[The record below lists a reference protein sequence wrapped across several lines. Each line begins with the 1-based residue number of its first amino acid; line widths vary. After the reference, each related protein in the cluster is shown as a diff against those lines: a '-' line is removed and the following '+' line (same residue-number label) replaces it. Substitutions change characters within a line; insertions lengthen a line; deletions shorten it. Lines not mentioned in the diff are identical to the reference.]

1 MNRKSCTFAFAIVM
15 TKPLEM
21 KKIFIIATL
30 LIATLLHVDAQSPM
44 RDLWIQMP
52 DSVVAYLDVNSR
64 TEMADFYEMKVK
76 TGSKNLLEG
85 KSAIDSLTSDYI
97 HVTLN
102 SSTTLQIKKLQT
114 ESSFVICLIKT
125 FTAPEPESEVSF
137 FSSSWK
143 PLKET
148 FGLPVTNDASSLI
161 KQFTTRPDTISQERY
176 EELASMLDPVMIS
189 AEMSVNEQV
198 VTFSLSHPL
207 IEKSEILNINAIF
220 KQRKFKWNGQTFI
233 EC

>member
-1 MNRKSCTFAFAIVM
+1 
-15 TKPLEM
+15 M

-143 PLKET
+143 PLKDT

-198 VTFSLSHPL
+198 VTFSLSRPL

>member
-1 MNRKSCTFAFAIVM
+1 M

-30 LIATLLHVDAQSPM
+30 LIATLLNVDAQSPM

-143 PLKET
+143 PLKDT

-198 VTFSLSHPL
+198 VTFSLSRPL

>member
-1 MNRKSCTFAFAIVM
+1 M

-143 PLKET
+143 PLKDT

>member
-15 TKPLEM
+15 TEPLEM

-52 DSVVAYLDVNSR
+52 DSVVAYLDVNCR
-64 TEMADFYEMKVK
+64 TEMADFYEIKVK

-143 PLKET
+143 PLKDT

-198 VTFSLSHPL
+198 VTFSLSRPL

>member
-1 MNRKSCTFAFAIVM
+1 M

-21 KKIFIIATL
+21 KKILIIATL
-30 LIATLLHVDAQSPM
+30 LIATLLNVDAQSPM

-52 DSVVAYLDVNSR
+52 DSVVPYLDVNSR
-64 TEMADFYEMKVK
+64 TEMADFYDIKVK

-161 KQFTTRPDTISQERY
+161 EQFTTRPDTISQERY

-198 VTFSLSHPL
+198 VTFSLSRPL
-207 IEKSEILNINAIF
+207 IEKTEILNINAIF

>member
-1 MNRKSCTFAFAIVM
+1 M

-30 LIATLLHVDAQSPM
+30 LIATLLNVDAQSPM

-143 PLKET
+143 PLKDT
-148 FGLPVTNDASSLI
+148 FGLPVTNDANSLI

-198 VTFSLSHPL
+198 VTFSLSRPL

>member
-1 MNRKSCTFAFAIVM
+1 
-15 TKPLEM
+15 M

-143 PLKET
+143 PLKDT

-161 KQFTTRPDTISQERY
+161 EQFTTRPDTISQERY

>member
-1 MNRKSCTFAFAIVM
+1 M

-64 TEMADFYEMKVK
+64 TEMADFYDIKVK

-102 SSTTLQIKKLQT
+102 SSTTLQIRKLQT

-143 PLKET
+143 PLKDT

>member
-1 MNRKSCTFAFAIVM
+1 
-15 TKPLEM
+15 M

-97 HVTLN
+97 HVKLN

-143 PLKET
+143 PLKDT
-148 FGLPVTNDASSLI
+148 FGLPVTNDANSLI

>member
-1 MNRKSCTFAFAIVM
+1 M

-102 SSTTLQIKKLQT
+102 SSATLQIKKLQT

-143 PLKET
+143 PLKDT

>member
-1 MNRKSCTFAFAIVM
+1 
-15 TKPLEM
+15 M
-21 KKIFIIATL
+21 KKIFIIAAL

-143 PLKET
+143 PMKDT

-161 KQFTTRPDTISQERY
+161 EQFTTRPDTISQERY

-198 VTFSLSHPL
+198 VTFSLSRPL

>member
-1 MNRKSCTFAFAIVM
+1 
-15 TKPLEM
+15 M

-143 PLKET
+143 PLKDT
-148 FGLPVTNDASSLI
+148 FGLPVTNDANSLI

>member
-1 MNRKSCTFAFAIVM
+1 M

-30 LIATLLHVDAQSPM
+30 LIATLLNVDAQSPM

-143 PLKET
+143 PLKDT
-148 FGLPVTNDASSLI
+148 FGLPVTNDANSLI

-198 VTFSLSHPL
+198 VTFSLSRPL
-207 IEKSEILNINAIF
+207 IEKTEILNINAIF

>member
-1 MNRKSCTFAFAIVM
+1 
-15 TKPLEM
+15 M

-143 PLKET
+143 PLKDT

-161 KQFTTRPDTISQERY
+161 EQFTTRPDTISQERY

-198 VTFSLSHPL
+198 VTFSLSRPL

>member
-1 MNRKSCTFAFAIVM
+1 
-15 TKPLEM
+15 M

-52 DSVVAYLDVNSR
+52 DSVVAYLDVNCR
-64 TEMADFYEMKVK
+64 TEMADFYDIKVK

-143 PLKET
+143 PLKDT

-161 KQFTTRPDTISQERY
+161 EQFTTRPDTISQERY

>member
-1 MNRKSCTFAFAIVM
+1 M
-15 TKPLEM
+15 TEPLVM

-143 PLKET
+143 PLKDT

-198 VTFSLSHPL
+198 VTFSLSRPL

>member
-30 LIATLLHVDAQSPM
+30 LIATLLHVDAQSP
-44 RDLWIQMP
+44 
-52 DSVVAYLDVNSR
+52 
-64 TEMADFYEMKVK
+64 
-76 TGSKNLLEG
+76 
-85 KSAIDSLTSDYI
+85 
-97 HVTLN
+97 
-102 SSTTLQIKKLQT
+102 LQT

-143 PLKET
+143 PLKDT

-198 VTFSLSHPL
+198 VTFSLSRPL

>member
-1 MNRKSCTFAFAIVM
+1 M
-15 TKPLEM
+15 TEPLEM

-30 LIATLLHVDAQSPM
+30 LIATLLHVDAQPPM

-143 PLKET
+143 PLKDT

-198 VTFSLSHPL
+198 VTFSLSRPL

>member
-1 MNRKSCTFAFAIVM
+1 M
-15 TKPLEM
+15 TEPLEM
-21 KKIFIIATL
+21 KKILIIATL

-143 PLKET
+143 PLKDT

-161 KQFTTRPDTISQERY
+161 EQFTTRPDTISQERY

-198 VTFSLSHPL
+198 VTFSLSRPL

>member
-1 MNRKSCTFAFAIVM
+1 M
-15 TKPLEM
+15 TEPLEM
-21 KKIFIIATL
+21 KKIFITATL
-30 LIATLLHVDAQSPM
+30 LIATLLNVDAQSPM

-143 PLKET
+143 PLKDT
-148 FGLPVTNDASSLI
+148 FGLPVTNDANSLI

-198 VTFSLSHPL
+198 VTFSLSRPL

>member
-1 MNRKSCTFAFAIVM
+1 MNRKSCTFAFATVM

-30 LIATLLHVDAQSPM
+30 LIATLLNVDAQSPM

-143 PLKET
+143 PLKDT

-198 VTFSLSHPL
+198 VTFSLSRPL

>member
-1 MNRKSCTFAFAIVM
+1 
-15 TKPLEM
+15 M

-76 TGSKNLLEG
+76 TGSKNSLEG

-143 PLKET
+143 PLKDT

-198 VTFSLSHPL
+198 VTFSLSRPL

>member
-1 MNRKSCTFAFAIVM
+1 M
-15 TKPLEM
+15 TEPLEM

-30 LIATLLHVDAQSPM
+30 LIATLLNVDAQSPM

-143 PLKET
+143 PLKDT

-198 VTFSLSHPL
+198 VTFSLSRPL

>member
-1 MNRKSCTFAFAIVM
+1 M
-15 TKPLEM
+15 TEPLEM

-143 PLKET
+143 PLKDT

-161 KQFTTRPDTISQERY
+161 EQFTTRPDTISQERY

-198 VTFSLSHPL
+198 VTFSLSRPL

>member
-1 MNRKSCTFAFAIVM
+1 M

-52 DSVVAYLDVNSR
+52 DSVVAYLDANSR

-143 PLKET
+143 PLKDT

>member
-1 MNRKSCTFAFAIVM
+1 M

-176 EELASMLDPVMIS
+176 EELASMLDPLMIS

-198 VTFSLSHPL
+198 VTFSLSRPL

>member
-1 MNRKSCTFAFAIVM
+1 M

-21 KKIFIIATL
+21 KKILIIATL

-52 DSVVAYLDVNSR
+52 DSVVAYLDVNCR
-64 TEMADFYEMKVK
+64 TEMADFYDIKVK

-143 PLKET
+143 PLKDT

-161 KQFTTRPDTISQERY
+161 EQFTTRPDTISQERY

-198 VTFSLSHPL
+198 VTFSLSRPL

>member
-1 MNRKSCTFAFAIVM
+1 
-15 TKPLEM
+15 M

-143 PLKET
+143 PLKDT

>member
-1 MNRKSCTFAFAIVM
+1 
-15 TKPLEM
+15 M

-30 LIATLLHVDAQSPM
+30 LIATLLHLDAQSPM

-143 PLKET
+143 PLKDT

-161 KQFTTRPDTISQERY
+161 EQFTTRPDTISQERY

>member
-1 MNRKSCTFAFAIVM
+1 M

-85 KSAIDSLTSDYI
+85 KSAIDSLTNDYI

-143 PLKET
+143 PLKNT

-161 KQFTTRPDTISQERY
+161 EQFTTRPDTISQERY

>member
-1 MNRKSCTFAFAIVM
+1 
-15 TKPLEM
+15 M

-176 EELASMLDPVMIS
+176 EELASMLDLVMIS

-198 VTFSLSHPL
+198 VTFSLSRPL

>member
-1 MNRKSCTFAFAIVM
+1 
-15 TKPLEM
+15 M

-85 KSAIDSLTSDYI
+85 KSAIDSLTNDYI

-143 PLKET
+143 PLKNT

-161 KQFTTRPDTISQERY
+161 EQFTTRPDTISQERY

>member
-1 MNRKSCTFAFAIVM
+1 
-15 TKPLEM
+15 M

-30 LIATLLHVDAQSPM
+30 LIATLLHLDAQSPM

-176 EELASMLDPVMIS
+176 DELASMLDPVMIS

>member
-1 MNRKSCTFAFAIVM
+1 
-15 TKPLEM
+15 M

-30 LIATLLHVDAQSPM
+30 LIATLLNVDAQSPM

-143 PLKET
+143 PLKDT

-161 KQFTTRPDTISQERY
+161 EQFTTRPDTISQERY

-198 VTFSLSHPL
+198 VTFSLSRPL

>member
-1 MNRKSCTFAFAIVM
+1 
-15 TKPLEM
+15 M

-161 KQFTTRPDTISQERY
+161 EQFTTRPDTISQERY

-198 VTFSLSHPL
+198 VTFSLSRPL

>member
-1 MNRKSCTFAFAIVM
+1 
-15 TKPLEM
+15 M

-76 TGSKNLLEG
+76 TCSKNLLEG

-143 PLKET
+143 PLKDT

-198 VTFSLSHPL
+198 VTFSLSRPL

>member
-1 MNRKSCTFAFAIVM
+1 
-15 TKPLEM
+15 M

-64 TEMADFYEMKVK
+64 TEMADFYDMKVK

-143 PLKET
+143 PLKDT

-161 KQFTTRPDTISQERY
+161 VQFTTRPDTISQERY

-198 VTFSLSHPL
+198 VTFSLSRPL

>member
-1 MNRKSCTFAFAIVM
+1 M
-15 TKPLEM
+15 TEPLEM

-30 LIATLLHVDAQSPM
+30 LIATLLNVDAQSPM

-85 KSAIDSLTSDYI
+85 KSAIDSLTNDYI

-198 VTFSLSHPL
+198 VTFSLSRPL

>member
-1 MNRKSCTFAFAIVM
+1 
-15 TKPLEM
+15 M

-148 FGLPVTNDASSLI
+148 FGLPVTNDANSLI